1 MERIS
6 LELCSFKDE
15 KVALDWKKIYEEN
28 TDLPHFASYE
38 FNLRFVKSFK
48 KNRHRK
54 NMRLMLVRAFDEND
68 DTLMFL
74 PLCKDR
80 DEYYLMWDYSSV
92 MYCEPIYRSDV
103 TSDVFDKILNKLSD
117 VLGSETLFFTKMND
131 MSPFTE
137 YLRLRHTPYRK
148 HTCVC
153 VNAVSPYEIF
163 YMDMPEEGR
172 LLIEE
177 GRRAVKARKASFCTY
192 FYCGRPIPKNLY
204 EKLYSIYYGSDP
216 TLFQR
221 IRNYFYD
228 NNNPVSCS
236 LRKGEESI
244 IAVSCIN
251 GEPVAFVG
259 GFVRNGRYTMV
270 RHGESR
276 RYSDC
281 NAFNILLSD
290 TVKYCVEKKGIRTI
304 DFGQGREEYKFA
316 MGGDPHYLYYFE
328 VKL

>member
-1 MERIS
+1 MVS
-6 LELCSFKDE
+6 VSFELCSFKDE
-15 KVALDWKKIYEEN
+15 KVASDWKKIYEGN
-28 TDLPHFASYE
+28 PDLPYFASYE
-38 FNLRFVKSFK
+38 FNLRFAKSFK
-48 KNRHRK
+48 KNRYRM
-54 NMRLMLVRAFDEND
+54 NMKLMLVRAFDEND
-68 DTLMFL
+68 ETLMYL

-80 DEYYLMWDYSSV
+80 DEYYFMWDYSSV
-92 MYCEPIYRSDV
+92 PYCEPIYRADA
-103 TSDVFDKILNKLSD
+103 TDEVFDVVLHKLSD
-117 VLGSETLFFTKMND
+117 ILGSETLFFTKMND

-153 VNAVSPYEIF
+153 VNAVTPYAVY
-163 YMDMPEEGR
+163 YMNMPEEGR
-172 LLIEE
+172 ALIED
-177 GRRAVKARKASFCTY
+177 GRRAVTARKAKFSTF
-192 FYCGRPIPKNLY
+192 FYCGRPIPDRLF

-221 IRNYFYD
+221 IKNHFYD
-228 NNNPVSCS
+228 RNNPVSCS
-236 LRKGEESI
+236 LRKGDESM

-259 GFVRNGRYTMV
+259 GFVRNGSFTVV

-281 NAFNILLSD
+281 NAFNVLISD
-290 TVKYCVEKKGIRTI
+290 TLRYCFEKKGIGTV

-316 MGGDPHYLYYFE
+316 MGGVPHYLYYFE